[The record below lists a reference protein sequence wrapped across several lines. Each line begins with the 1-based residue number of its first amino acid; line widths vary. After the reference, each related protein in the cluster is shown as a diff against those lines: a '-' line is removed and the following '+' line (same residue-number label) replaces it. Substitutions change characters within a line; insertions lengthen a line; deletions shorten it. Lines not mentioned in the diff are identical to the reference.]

1 MPVFDAAGS
10 MGPGALVPEHD
21 TVVGGMQ
28 LSSKWVAR
36 NLPGVSNLS
45 NLSVISAI
53 GDSMTP
59 TFHDGDILLVDR
71 GVFDLKMDAVYVL
84 AKHDELFIKRVHR
97 KLGGGVV
104 IKSDNPLHGEEHLE
118 DPEAVG
124 LRILG
129 RVVWAWNGR
138 RL

>member
-1 MPVFDAAGS
+1 MPD
-10 MGPGALVPEHD
+10 HD

-28 LSSKWVAR
+28 LSSKWVSR
-36 NLPGVSNLS
+36 NLPHVSSLV
-45 NLSVISAI
+45 NLSVISAL

-71 GVFDLKMDAVYVL
+71 GVFDLKVDAVYVL
-84 AKHDELFIKRVHR
+84 AKNEELFVKRVHR

-104 IKSDNPLHGEEHLE
+104 IKSDNPLHGEEHLD
-118 DPEAVG
+118 DPDSVG
-124 LRILG
+124 LKILG